1 MPSPQITTQLKRK
14 KKPHEKF
21 IQVTK
26 FGSTPSELTIEAK
39 DTTVK
44 VRSFQPNPKR
54 YSFGKIPFLT
64 ATIEFFMYPETDL
77 NNVLMSIEAEKT
89 PLLQV
94 DIRKCKE
101 LTALINK
108 VKYFQSLTK
117 ERKLIYLQNHYYT
130 FRNLPFHTKFAN
142 VNVVKEIQ

>member
-1 MPSPQITTQLKRK
+1 MSSPQITTQLKHK
-14 KKPHEKF
+14 KKPHKKF
-21 IQVTK
+21 KATLQ
-26 FGSTPSELTIEAK
+26 FDSTPSELTVEAK
-39 DTTVK
+39 DTSVK

-64 ATIEFFMYPETDL
+64 ATIEFFIYPETDL
-77 NNVLMSIEAEKT
+77 NNVLMSIEAEK

-108 VKYFQSLTK
+108 VKYFQNLTK

-142 VNVVKEIQ
+142 VNVVREIQ

>member
-1 MPSPQITTQLKRK
+1 MPSPQITTQLKHK
-14 KKPHEKF
+14 KKPHKKF
-21 IQVTK
+21 KATLQ
-26 FGSTPSELTIEAK
+26 FDSTPSELTVEAK
-39 DTTVK
+39 DTSVK

-64 ATIEFFMYPETDL
+64 ATIEFFIYPETDL
-77 NNVLMSIEAEKT
+77 NNVLMSIEAEK

-108 VKYFQSLTK
+108 VKYFQNLTK

-142 VNVVKEIQ
+142 VNVVREIQ